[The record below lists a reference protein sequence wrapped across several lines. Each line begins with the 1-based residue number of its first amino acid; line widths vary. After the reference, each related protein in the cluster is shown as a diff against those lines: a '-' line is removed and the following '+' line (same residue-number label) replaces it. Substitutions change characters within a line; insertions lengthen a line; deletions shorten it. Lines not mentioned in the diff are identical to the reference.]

1 MRSRPFASL
10 ALPALAALLLLSSAC
25 PSSEARR
32 AAAEGARLY
41 DAGDYDAALPLLES
55 AAENGIEEGEL
66 FYRLAYLYDL
76 KSQPGKSQ
84 SLRQKAAPLLE
95 KLAASKEG
103 TLETWYYLAANYA
116 SLGRPEEMRKAA
128 RGGVEK
134 YGEATDLSGGD
145 LFRLGRLYQFIEDG
159 SRGAA
164 AYRRSV
170 AAFEKEKSPGGVL
183 YPLAL
188 LADAR
193 TDLQSRHF
201 EDALRK
207 YRRVAEIS
215 PRNAPPLFETA
226 LAHLGAGNLE
236 EARADFD
243 RVREENLSTEAQYGA
258 DVARRLRE
266 AGGAL
271 ERTPE
276 GKAIQEMDNSA
287 LEGALQSAADSL
299 RKARGGEEKGE
310 GGAESLRASQRLF
323 FSLVSEWMLRG
334 NPIRETALA
343 GGYADLIRQ

>member
-1 MRSRPFASL
+1 MRLRPFATCV
-10 ALPALAALLLLSSAC
+10 LPALAALLLLSSAC
-25 PSSEARR
+25 PASDARR
-32 AAAEGARLY
+32 AAEEGARLY

-55 AAENGIEEGEL
+55 AAERDIENGEL

-76 KSQPGKSQ
+76 KSLPEKSLP
-84 SLRQKAAPLLE
+84 LRQRAAPLLE
-95 KLAASKEG
+95 KLAVSKEG
-103 TLETWYYLAANYA
+103 TLETWYYLTALYA
-116 SLGRPEEMRKAA
+116 GLGRPEEMRKAA
-128 RGGVEK
+128 RQGVEK
-134 YGEATDLSGGD
+134 YGEAPGLSGGD
-145 LFRLGRLYQFIEDG
+145 LFRLGRLYQFIEEG

-170 AAFEKEKSPGGVL
+170 AAFEKEKSPSGVL

-193 TDLQSRHF
+193 TDLQGRRFADASRKF
-201 EDALRK
+201 Q
-207 YRRVAEIS
+207 RVAEIS
-215 PRNAPPLFETA
+215 PRNAPPPYETA

-236 EARADFD
+236 QAQADFD
-243 RVREENLSTEAQYGA
+243 RVRDETLNTEAQYGA

-271 ERTPE
+271 AQTPE
-276 GKAIQEMDNSA
+276 GKALQELDNSA
-287 LEGALQSAADSL
+287 LEEAIRSAAGSL
-299 RKARGGEEKGE
+299 RKARGEQEKGE
-310 GGAESLRASQRLF
+310 GAAESIRAPQQLF